1 MFIQLQVNI
10 SAYLCIQTKLT
21 LMSSVYRVL
30 MTSVFFSVFPW
41 KPEAAVKGLGD

>member
-41 KPEAAVKGLGD
+41 EPEAAVKGLDY